1 MRRKKRRGSSRFIFI
16 FLLIILG
23 LSLIYFG
30 LKYFLSELD
39 MFNLEHVAIKGNV
52 NLEKQYL
59 ANFLKDEINK
69 NIFEIDKE
77 KIMLNYRNLTRIKDI
92 KIKKVLPDKIQI
104 EIKERKAIFLLK
116 TKKGRLIPLD
126 KEKIALSKQILYK
139 SDILPIIDSELELD
153 KDFYL
158 GEIVENDFVDEIYK
172 MRNQIE
178 EYDKD
183 FFVNISEVYRENN
196 DLIFVENNIGY
207 KIILGEQDYQAK
219 ISGYNFIRQLRNLQK
234 EQTIILKWDD
244 KLVLSK
250 GD

>member
-1 MRRKKRRGSSRFIFI
+1 M
-16 FLLIILG
+16 
-23 LSLIYFG
+23 
-30 LKYFLSELD
+30 
-39 MFNLEHVAIKGNV
+39 
-52 NLEKQYL
+52 
-59 ANFLKDEINK
+59 
-69 NIFEIDKE
+69 
-77 KIMLNYRNLTRIKDI
+77 
-92 KIKKVLPDKIQI
+92 
-104 EIKERKAIFLLK
+104 
-116 TKKGRLIPLD
+116 
-126 KEKIALSKQILYK
+126 YK